1 MINRVYKITNGLN
14 MVESWPYHWI
24 KQSIYHGQEEPYHYY
39 ISLNPLNMNDI
50 GSLHCS
56 YTEED
61 GILSINSEIKMRVE
75 NIEEAGEMIQKM
87 VRGMGLDVSGTVYE
101 ITEKNTREVDWIS
114 VK

>member
-1 MINRVYKITNGLN
+1 MINRVYKSGNGLT

-24 KQSIYHGQEEPYHYY
+24 KDSIYYGDTGPYHYY
-39 ISLNPLNMNDI
+39 ISLNPMSFNDI

-61 GILSINSEIKMRVE
+61 EILSINGNIKMQVKS
-75 NIEEAGEMIQKM
+75 IEEAGEMVQKM
-87 VRGMGLDVSGTVYE
+87 VKGMGLDVSGT
-101 ITEKNTREVDWIS
+101 IHKPTEENTQVVDWLS